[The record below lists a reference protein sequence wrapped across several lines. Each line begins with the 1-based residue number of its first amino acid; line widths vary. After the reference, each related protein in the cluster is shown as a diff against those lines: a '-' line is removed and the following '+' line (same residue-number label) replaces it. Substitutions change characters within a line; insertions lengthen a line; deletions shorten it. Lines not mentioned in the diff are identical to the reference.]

1 MFLIRQIF
9 LPSGSRKSLLFWN
22 WTAGILCGLLN
33 LGCDS
38 APSSPAPPAEEV
50 VQPESVEVEI
60 VAGGR
65 EINKSDALK
74 PMPAEP
80 EMTSEPLPQVAPKS
94 VTEPRFSEAELNEL
108 GIEVFSSA
116 QFELRSDAVQPS
128 NEGEFQRLPGYVDQL
143 ISWVQS
149 KREDRIPSHELKS
162 LQGSIMEDPALFLQ
176 AGLAPEELKDV
187 RHGLYRGQEFW
198 MREQQ
203 TDYFRRHLLFHEV
216 VHCLL
221 DVQGYAIPVWF
232 HEGMAERIAVH
243 QIDEKGNVLFAQVPG
258 DSQVDGGFGRM
269 QLIREEIDAGRFKT
283 LNAVQEIEPREF
295 YSGDTSYAWAWA
307 LCYFLAEHPQTKE
320 QFTLLTEAKSAQQFK
335 QMTNEMLSHQTDR
348 LKADWLVFTSQLEPG
363 FNFQKMLIDWISRSQ
378 QTSADVSFSLDAD
391 HNWQNSGYQVMAGKT
406 YQITARGQ
414 YVVDDDPKDWICEPQ
429 GVSVEYVDG
438 FPLGMVQ
445 AVIYDSES
453 ADAQKERVFLKPIP
467 IGSER
472 SLTAPKSGTLF
483 FRINDH
489 ANSWENNRGEIA
501 IQIQARSASE

>member
-1 MFLIRQIF
+1 MFLIRQKF
-9 LPSGSRKSLLFWN
+9 LPSGSRNLGLVWN
-22 WTAGILCGLLN
+22 LTVGILCGLLN

-38 APSSPAPPAEEV
+38 APSSPAPPVEEV
-50 VQPESVEVEI
+50 VIPESIEVEI

-65 EINKSDALK
+65 KSNQSDALK
-74 PMPAEP
+74 LMPAEP
-80 EMTSEPLPQVAPKS
+80 EMTSESLPQANMK
-94 VTEPRFSEAELNEL
+94 TETVPRFSEAELNEL

-128 NEGEFQRLPGYVDQL
+128 NESEFQQLPGYVDQL
-143 ISWVQS
+143 RAWVHA
-149 KREDRIPSHELKS
+149 KREAQHVTNESRA

-198 MREQQ
+198 MREQE
-203 TDYFRRHLLFHEV
+203 TDYFRRHLMFHEV

-243 QIDEKGNVLFAQVPG
+243 QIDENGNVLFAQVPG

-269 QLIREEIDAGRFKT
+269 QLIREEIDAGRFRT
-283 LNAVQEIEPREF
+283 LNAVREIEPREF
-295 YSGDTSYAWAWA
+295 YSGDTSYAWGWA
-307 LCYFLAEHPQTKE
+307 MCYFLAEHPQTKD
-320 QFTLLTEAKSAQQFK
+320 QFALLLDARTAQQFE
-335 QMTNEMLSHQTDR
+335 QITNEMLSQQTDR
-348 LKADWLVFTSQLEPG
+348 LKDDWLAFTSQLKPD
-363 FNFQKMLIDWISRSQ
+363 FNFQKMLIDWSARSE
-378 QTSADVSFSLDAD
+378 QTSADVSFSLDAN
-391 HNWQNSGYQVMAGKT
+391 HNWQNSGTQVMAGKT
-406 YQITARGQ
+406 YQINAEGQ

-445 AVIYDSES
+445 AVIYDMETPH
-453 ADAQKERVFLKPIP
+453 AQKDRVFLKPIP
-467 IGSER
+467 IGREET
-472 SLTAPKSGTLF
+472 LTAPKSGTLF
-483 FRINDH
+483 LRINDH

-501 IQIQARSASE
+501 IQIQAAD